1 MTILSPIFRRLP
13 AALSVLIFLSVA
25 TLLHAAVPAGWEPAI
40 YCRRAEGNLRFTA
53 AWGSREVIQFL
64 VYHEASGRSVQ
75 VELSP
80 TALNAVEITPDGRHT
95 PLAATSYFA
104 PLAADVERQDM
115 PVTIKF
121 REDDWSFYLDGVIR
135 ASMASPFLL
144 PAEVYWPQ
152 RSRGISR
159 DSLRFQPVPR
169 VGFASDFMIEEGAPN
184 ELYPWLIQQ
193 GNWRIH
199 TAQAEAVARPETNQ
213 KRAQEAPLTADKSP
227 NFYSLKGGGKNEE
240 AVITMGYDFFDNYH
254 FTGAVQPVKGEA
266 GLVFYHR
273 NVLLA
278 DAAGDAAATDAEP
291 VAPDPAHAEFY
302 ALTLVYDS
310 ANPEEREMRLWRQRA
325 GVRRM
330 LARARVALYDN
341 QWYMPGVKA
350 HGNEIICYLDQHEV
364 FRVRELL
371 PIGGKIG
378 LYART
383 PEEIRFDDVTLKPH
397 LPIDLRDMP
406 ALRYNALQSSN
417 GAFNLH
423 ERGVADDAALR
434 VSNNRRDAEL
444 IIGRAHSRNMAFA
457 ATVAPAGDACELALI
472 AGWQGAS
479 GSHWRFQIE
488 RAGGNETTRLL
499 RHDADGTV
507 TEIDRQEQPAGD
519 EPARLMVDATEPG
532 RLRCLRNGVLLHF
545 VEYEGELTG
554 ANGLWVKAGGTA
566 EFREL
571 SLSAER
577 FQYKEQEQK
586 NPVFR
591 TDSFMRHWA
600 SPEGQWV
607 GGPHDA
613 LWHKGDFFGD
623 YAMRMPCVP
632 DSELN
637 LAVADN
643 AAAGA
648 VQLRIKDGKLLLS
661 TAMAGADEPAL
672 QEFALIAPEG
682 KDISALDYEVFH
694 EGQWLWVTV
703 DGKTALRQRLN
714 QQLKKLGTRAMVKGM
729 TLAHLARSRATRVNV
744 IDEFFNESPHAWL
757 ANGGD
762 WQIINRFQCTPSWS
776 HMIGEAPEGL
786 AAFWRKQV
794 FGGDLTLEFYAG
806 TRHGFYDEAG
816 NLNCTIMAAETSAGS
831 GYTAAC
837 TEWDQ
842 NLSQNWTTLYKNG
855 RALART
861 NSYLVPRRRKGM
873 FRRVLNPLVAQGR
886 PIHGAWFYIKLR
898 KIGDSLE
905 YYFDDELIFKETDPE
920 MIQEGL
926 VGIWTFVHSITLAQ
940 IKIAFG
946 SERPRSFPVAML
958 PVDDTLLAAAP
969 TAAAD
974 APTAAADAPTAAAA
988 APYHWDAMAGGF
1000 PLDPLAGHLWQQRD
1014 SVGQSQLTPFAL
1026 NADALHYR
1034 NLLGGGDMRM
1044 TATLP
1049 PVLLQDLAGWRFKMK
1064 RTAAARV
1071 NLFYS
1076 VGSLNAK
1083 GVYEPRWRLFHQISG
1098 PDFSDGPWRLS
1109 GSSELAP
1116 VDSVEPDRQQWTEL
1130 TAWIP
1135 SRFRAPGER
1144 GEKQY
1149 ARLEGFGLQE
1159 LDAMANGIWGN
1170 GPGQAYAVSH
1180 LRPIFYG
1187 VPELKLP
1194 EGATVSFRKQL
1205 TDFVRRNRTTKPE
1218 ELTAV
1223 LKAESISGVNS
1234 VWLEMYHGRQAL
1246 VQQLEWISLPEEV
1259 PVSFAWDGD
1268 AKDAVRLSCTADY
1281 VDRRFAAAGISFA
1294 GERLRVLRENDEYRL
1309 ALLPRT
1315 AAVQKAIAAGSISF
1329 LVNSGSSEKE
1339 LALATAPGERRNSP
1353 PLLMAVE
1360 GFSPVCM
1367 SFENGSQ
1374 EPLVYAGRPRMAFE
1388 SDDGVNHALTVRN
1401 TALGQELATP
1411 FNMGFSIA
1419 NYPVVQF
1426 RYRAWDMAQISL
1438 AFQNYHYVRL
1448 AADDSDNATAVR
1460 YGHDLRMDE
1469 QWYSWIGVAADAF
1482 TREPYA
1488 VNRFMPKGFRFASIG
1503 SPDQT
1508 GRYSRWQLDDLVFG
1522 PAVAKAEQLTF
1533 TPSYYDADG
1542 VAAVLTALL
1551 PGERP
1556 WAERSADE
1564 LAALNW
1570 QRHDV
1575 GKAITPE
1582 IKDLAQGVHHLL
1594 VKAVDSHGAE
1604 SVPMDMPFL
1613 WDNVAPALSHE
1624 IAASQNPAHNGKQL
1638 LVTLKS
1644 DGGAPWSIEKAS
1656 FLIAGKEQALPQ
1668 WTNSFIHGKDADR
1681 LELNYPFLFRNH
1693 LNAAKDGDV
1702 VEFAIDNIVDG
1713 AGNSHPRYVVPIKV
1727 EHSSDKTGPSW
1738 YAFTFA
1744 DSVNWFWNWDGYC
1757 HRTAQF
1763 SPAQHNGLGVIHDL
1777 GASPYLNHRTYYAT
1791 GTISHAVSWRP
1802 SRHPC
1807 LSFRLM
1813 TPHYRAGAVIQAI
1826 LTTTAGKNYTIS
1838 LNKASDDGNEL
1849 NRSVNFTWENNKW
1862 LHFSFNVR
1870 DMLSKIGV
1878 DAKALADME
1887 IKTVAIQRRGVQ
1899 HNESLNLDDF
1909 FIHGLPADKEK
1920 GDVLRWTAFD
1930 ASGVASLLATCVDAA
1945 GKDLWAHEF
1954 TDLRATD
1961 LAVLRAKV
1969 KGSQWFRCQAKDH
1982 AGNLSVPFWLPIY
1995 GE

>member
-1 MTILSPIFRRLP
+1 MTHISSIFHRWLLL
-13 AALSVLIFLSVA
+13 AALP
-25 TLLHAAVPAGWEPAI
+25 TLLCLGVMPPLRAAAPAGWESAI

-53 AWGSREVIQFL
+53 AWGSREVIRFL

-80 TALNAVEITPDGRHT
+80 TALNAVEITPDGRHC

-104 PLAADVERQDM
+104 PLAADSERQDM

-144 PAEVYWPQ
+144 PAEVYRPQ
-152 RSRGISR
+152 RSRSMSD

-169 VGFASDFMIEEGAPN
+169 VGFTSDFMIEEGAPN

-193 GNWRIH
+193 GDWRIH

-213 KRAQEAPLTADKSP
+213 QRAQEAPLTADKSP
-227 NFYSLKGGGKNEE
+227 NFYSLKGGGKNVE

-254 FTGAVQPVKGEA
+254 FTSAIQPVKGEA
-266 GLVFYHR
+266 GLIFYHR
-273 NVLLA
+273 NAMAANAA
-278 DAAGDAAATDAEP
+278 DDTAAADNAEP
-291 VAPDPAHAEFY
+291 AAPDPTQAEFY
-302 ALTLVYDS
+302 ALTLLYDS
-310 ANPEEREMRLWRQRA
+310 ANPEEREMRLWRQRDGA
-325 GVRRM
+325 RSM

-341 QWYMPGVKA
+341 QWYLPGVKA
-350 HGNEIICYLDQHEV
+350 HGNEIICYLDRHEV

-378 LYART
+378 LYAKT
-383 PEEIRFDDVTLKPH
+383 PEEIRFDDVTLEPY

-406 ALRYNALQSSN
+406 ALRYNVLQNN
-417 GAFNLH
+417 GAFNLNG
-423 ERGVADDAALR
+423 RGGVDDAVLR
-434 VSNNRRDAEL
+434 ANNSRQDAEL

-457 ATVAPAGDACELALI
+457 VTAAPKGDCELALI
-472 AGWQGAS
+472 AGWQGSAS
-479 GSHWRFQIE
+479 GHWRFQLE
-488 RAGGNETTRLL
+488 RAGDSVITKLLRINADGSVTEMDRQRQPADDAPTRLML
-499 RHDADGTV
+499 
-507 TEIDRQEQPAGD
+507 
-519 EPARLMVDATEPG
+519 DATEPG
-532 RLRCLRNGVLLHF
+532 VLRCLRDGVLLHF
-545 VEYEGELTG
+545 AQYEGDLTG
-554 ANGLWVKAGGTA
+554 ANGLWLMSGGTA

-600 SPEGQWV
+600 SPEGQWI

-613 LWHKGDFFGD
+613 LWHKGDFFND
-623 YAMRMPCVP
+623 YAIRMPCIP

-637 LAVADN
+637 LAVADD
-643 AAAGA
+643 AASGA
-648 VQLRIKDGKLLLS
+648 VQIRIKDGRLLLS

-672 QEFALIAPEG
+672 QEFALAAPEG
-682 KDISALDYEVFH
+682 KDISELDYEVCQ
-694 EGQWLWVTV
+694 EGQWLWITV
-703 DGKTALRQRLN
+703 NGKTALRQRLN
-714 QQLKKLGTRAMVKGM
+714 QQLKKLGTRAMIKGV
-729 TLAHLARSRATRVNV
+729 TLTHLARSRVTRVNV

-794 FGGDLTLEFYAG
+794 FAGDLTLEFYAG
-806 TRHGFYDEAG
+806 SRQGYYDLAG
-816 NLNCTIMAAETSAGS
+816 NLNCTIMAAETTTGS

-855 RALART
+855 KALART
-861 NSYLVPRRRKGM
+861 DSYLVPRRRKGM
-873 FRRVLNPLVAQGR
+873 YRRILNPLVAQGR
-886 PIHGAWFYIKLR
+886 PIHGAWYYIKLR
-898 KIGDSLE
+898 KIGDNLE
-905 YYFDDELIFKETDPE
+905 YYFDDELIFKESDPE
-920 MIQEGL
+920 MIREGL

-946 SERPRSFPVAML
+946 SERPRSFPVTML
-958 PVDDTLLAAAP
+958 SVDDVALAPPQAPAAP
-969 TAAAD
+969 AEEAVPPAD
-974 APTAAADAPTAAAA
+974 TVT
-988 APYHWDAMAGGF
+988 PYRWDATAGGF
-1000 PLDPLAGHLWQQRD
+1000 PLDPLAGHFWQQRD
-1014 SVGQSQLTPFAL
+1014 SVGQSQLTAFAL

-1034 NLLGGGDMRM
+1034 NLLGGGDMRI

-1049 PVLLQDLAGWRFKMK
+1049 PQPLQDLAGWRFKIK
-1064 RTAAARV
+1064 RTAAARL

-1076 VGSLNAK
+1076 IGTLNDK
-1083 GVYEPRWRLFHQISG
+1083 GEYEPRRHLFHQISG

-1109 GSSELAP
+1109 GSSELEP
-1116 VDSVEPDRQQWTEL
+1116 VGSVLPDRRQWTEL

-1194 EGATVSFRKQL
+1194 DGANVSFRKQL
-1205 TDFVRRNRTTKPE
+1205 TDFVRRSRTTKPE

-1223 LKAESISGVNS
+1223 LKAESTPGVNS

-1259 PVSFAWDGD
+1259 PVSFAWDSD
-1268 AKDAVRLSCTADY
+1268 AKDAVRLRCTADY
-1281 VDRRFAAAGISFA
+1281 VDKRFVSAGISFA
-1294 GERLRVLRENDEYRL
+1294 GERLRLLRENDESRV

-1315 AAVQKAIAAGSISF
+1315 AALQEAIATGKISF
-1329 LVNSGSSEKE
+1329 LVNSGNSEKE
-1339 LALATAPGERRNSP
+1339 LTLTAAPGERLNAP
-1353 PLLMAVE
+1353 PLLMAVA

-1367 SFENGSQ
+1367 SFENGPQ
-1374 EPLVYAGRPRMAFE
+1374 EPLVFAGRPRMAID
-1388 SDDGVNHALTVRN
+1388 SDDGGNHVLTVRN

-1448 AADDSDNATAVR
+1448 AANDSDSATVVR
-1460 YGHDLRMDE
+1460 CGDDLRMDE
-1469 QWYSWIGVAADAF
+1469 QWHSWIGIASDAF
-1482 TREPYA
+1482 IREPYA

-1522 PAVAKAEQLTF
+1522 PAVTKAEQLTF
-1533 TPSYYDADG
+1533 TPTYYDADG

-1551 PGERP
+1551 PDVRP
-1556 WAERSADE
+1556 MAERSADE

-1570 QRHDV
+1570 QRHEV
-1575 GKAITPE
+1575 GKAITPD
-1582 IKDLAQGVHHLL
+1582 IKGLDQGVHHVL
-1594 VKAVDSHGAE
+1594 VKAVDSHGVE
-1604 SVPMDMPFL
+1604 SAPIDMPFL
-1613 WDNVAPALSHE
+1613 LDTAAPVLSHK
-1624 IAASQNPAHNGKQL
+1624 ITASQNPAHNGTQL
-1638 LVTLKS
+1638 LVTLAS
-1644 DGGAPWSIEKAS
+1644 AGGAPWCIEKAS
-1656 FLIAGKEQALPQ
+1656 FHVAGKEQALPQ
-1668 WTNSFIHGKDADR
+1668 WTNLFIHSKDTDR

-1702 VEFAIDNIVDG
+1702 LEFAIDNIVDG

-1727 EHSSDKTGPSW
+1727 DYSSDKTGPSW
-1738 YAFTFA
+1738 YSFTFA
-1744 DSVNWFWNWDGYC
+1744 DSVNWYWNWDGYR

-1763 SPAQHNGLGVIHDL
+1763 SPAQYNGLDVIHNL
-1777 GASPYLNHRTYYAT
+1777 GESPYLNHRTYYAT
-1791 GTISHAVSWRP
+1791 GAISQAVSWKP
-1802 SRHPC
+1802 SRHPH

-1813 TPHYRAGAVIQAI
+1813 TPHYRANSVIQVV
-1826 LTTTAGKNYTIS
+1826 LTTTDGKNYSIS
-1838 LNKASDDGNEL
+1838 LNKAGNDGNEL
-1849 NRSVNFTWENNKW
+1849 NRSVNFAWENDKW

-1870 DMLSKIGV
+1870 DMLGKIGV
-1878 DAKALADME
+1878 DAKTLADME

-1909 FIHGLPADKEK
+1909 FIHGLPADKDK
-1920 GDVLRWTAFD
+1920 GDILRWTAFD
-1930 ASGVASLLATCVDAA
+1930 ASGVASLLTVCVDDA
-1945 GKDLWAHEF
+1945 GKDLWSHEF
-1954 TDLRATD
+1954 TDLLATD

-1982 AGNLSVPFWLPIY
+1982 AGNLSVPFWLPICS
-1995 GE
+1995 E